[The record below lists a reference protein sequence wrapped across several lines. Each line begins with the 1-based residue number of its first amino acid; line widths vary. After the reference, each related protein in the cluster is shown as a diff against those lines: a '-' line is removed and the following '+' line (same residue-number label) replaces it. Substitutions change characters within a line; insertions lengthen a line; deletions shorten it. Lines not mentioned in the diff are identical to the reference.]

1 MTAIVTFDE
10 GPGVGLG
17 HRRRCEVVAGAL
29 RDRGW
34 ETVALALDPAS
45 TRLVVDAPV
54 VVVDSYAFRADD
66 RSHFRGGVVIAL
78 DDLCRDLDVAI
89 VVDPAPGATRAP
101 HRRAGQ
107 VLAGAPYSLVDPH
120 LRALGCRAAEARP
133 KTVLVA
139 TGAAY
144 AAGVGAEIAR
154 AIRDEFEPGEVEP
167 GEVEP
172 GDGEVA
178 VRLAVGP
185 WGSRK
190 VPDGVDVVE
199 RDDGLAIELAA
210 ADVVV
215 SAGGVTLLESLCL
228 GRPTVAV
235 ALAPNQ
241 RANVEGVVAEGA
253 ALLVDPGGAAAAVR
267 RLVDDPALRVSISA
281 AARRL
286 IDGHGVDRV
295 AEAIVAATLRAAA

>member
-1 MTAIVTFDE
+1 VTAIVTFDE

-17 HRRRCEVVAGAL
+17 HRRRCEVIAATL
-29 RDRGW
+29 RARGW
-34 ETVALALDPAS
+34 ETVALALDPSS

-78 DDLCRDLDVAI
+78 DDLRRDLDVAV

-107 VLAGAPYSLVDPH
+107 VLAGAPYALVDPH
-120 LRALGCRAAEARP
+120 LRSLGCRATESQP

-139 TGAAY
+139 TGAADK
-144 AAGVGAEIAR
+144 AGVGAEIAQRIR
-154 AIRDEFEPGEVEP
+154 AEFELVER
-167 GEVEP
+167 
-172 GDGEVA
+172 DVA

-185 WGSRK
+185 WGSRR
-190 VPDGVDVVE
+190 VPEGVDIVE
-199 RDDGLAIELAA
+199 RDDGLAVELAA

-215 SAGGVTLLESLCL
+215 TAGGVTLLESLCL

-253 ALLVDPGGAAAAVR
+253 ALLVDPGDVASAVR
-267 RLVDDPALRVSISA
+267 RLVDDTSLRVSIAA

-295 AEAIVAATLRAAA
+295 VEAIVAATLRAAA